1 MTPRRIHPL
10 SPEVF
15 TKIAAGEVVERPAS
29 VVKELLENAVD
40 AGATRIDIDIEQGGM
55 ELIRVVDNGCGI
67 LPDDLPLAFHS
78 HATSKLADADDLFR
92 VQTMGFRGEALASI
106 GSVARVTLQS
116 RAQGETTGAAVACDG
131 GRIEPVRP
139 WNGSP
144 GTRIEVR
151 NLFFNTPVRRR
162 FLRTMT
168 TEMGHI
174 TEAITR
180 LALACPDLHLKLTHN
195 DKAVFEIPSTAGLI
209 ERLQLFFGKE
219 LCGSLLEVSAEA
231 GPARLFGYI
240 ADPAQD
246 RGNAR
251 MQYLFVNRRWIRDRS
266 LGHALQEA
274 YHGLLMVG
282 RYCVGFL
289 FLELPPDLVDVNV
302 HPTKTEVRF
311 RDSQALYHLV
321 RNTIRERLR
330 RADLTPSWRPTNG
343 SLPITPQPA
352 PAFTWP
358 GSIPSSPALPSPLS
372 AVGAGSVPRPNV
384 QSPDGAGSYP
394 EGDTRPAKA
403 IQLHDSYLVLE
414 TPEGMLVIDQH
425 ALHERVLY
433 EAWKERLRSNDLERQ
448 KLLVPE
454 PVDLLPEQAAC
465 ALEHRQVLD
474 RLGLGV
480 EEFGGS
486 TILVTSYPA
495 MLRRGTPAELL
506 RTAVDHLASK
516 ARAPTS
522 EQLLDDLLRLM
533 ACKAAIKAGD
543 HLSPEEITSLVA
555 QRHLADDT
563 HHCPHGRP
571 TALLFSK
578 HELDRQFKRT

>member
-1 MTPRRIHPL
+1 MPPPVTSRANRIRSLPA
-10 SPEVF
+10 EVF

-29 VVKELLENAVD
+29 VVKELLENSVD
-40 AGATRIDIDIEQGGM
+40 AGATRIDIDIEQGGL
-55 ELIRVVDNGCGI
+55 ELIRIVDDGCGM
-67 LPDDLPLAFHS
+67 LPDDLPLAFAS

-92 VQTMGFRGEALASI
+92 VRTMGFRGEALASI

-116 RAQGETTGAAVACDG
+116 RAAGEATGAELLCDG
-131 GRIEPVRP
+131 GRCEPVRP
-139 WNGSP
+139 WNGSF

-162 FLRTMT
+162 FLKTTT

-174 TEAITR
+174 TEVITR
-180 LALACPDLHLKLTHN
+180 LALSCPDLHLKLTHN
-195 DKAVFEIPSTAGLI
+195 DKAVFEVPRTAGLLD
-209 ERLQLFFGKE
+209 RLTLFFGKE
-219 LCGSLLEVSAEA
+219 LCGQLLEIDAQA
-231 GPARLFGYI
+231 GPARLTGFI
-240 ADPAQD
+240 ADPGQD

-282 RYCVGFL
+282 RYAIAFL

-311 RDSQALYHLV
+311 RDGQALYHLV
-321 RNTIRERLR
+321 RHTLRERLR
-330 RADLTPSWRPTNG
+330 RADLTPNWQPKSG
-343 SLPITPQPA
+343 ALPITPQP
-352 PAFTWP
+352 PPSFSWP
-358 GSIPSSPALPSPLS
+358 TPTPTPFVPLSPSPPVPLS
-372 AVGAGSVPRPNV
+372 A
-384 QSPDGAGSYP
+384 P
-394 EGDTRPAKA
+394 ERPARA
-403 IQLHDSYLVLE
+403 IQLHDAYLVLE
-414 TPEGMLVIDQH
+414 TAEGMLVIDQH
-425 ALHERVLY
+425 ALHERIIY
-433 EAWKERLRSNDLERQ
+433 EAWKVRVREGNVECQ

-454 PVDLLPEQAAC
+454 PVDLTPEQAAS
-465 ALEHRQVLD
+465 ALEQKGTLEQ
-474 RLGLGV
+474 LGLGV
-480 EEFGGS
+480 EDFGGS
-486 TILVTSYPA
+486 TVLITSYPA

-506 RTAVDHLASK
+506 RTAVDHLAAKS
-516 ARAPTS
+516 RPPTS
-522 EQLLDDLLRLM
+522 EQLLDDLLRLL

-543 HLSPEEITSLVA
+543 HLAPEEVAALVA

-578 HELDRQFKRT
+578 QELDRQFKRI